1 MQNICLIKAKDE
13 SKDLPKRFSTMS
25 KVTKTKFFKTDGIQ
39 LLLESVNQYKCK
51 CEYDGINW
59 ESIRSKYE
67 RTQ

>member
-1 MQNICLIKAKDE
+1 MKAKICQ
-13 SKDLPKRFSTMS
+13 KDLVPCRRLQKLD
-25 KVTKTKFFKTDGIQ
+25 FFKTDEIQ

-67 RTQ
+67 RIQ